1 MFKKLCHDWLERKK
15 LTNRIALFIE
25 SRVVFCQRVRLR
37 ARKCSLLEEGKLSVD
52 FMAKAIRKC
61 GNGSTFGYYLRL

>member
-25 SRVVFCQRVRLR
+25 SHVVYRYRVRLR
-37 ARKCSLLEEGKLSVD
+37 ARKGSLKEEGKLSVD
-52 FMAKAIRKC
+52 FMAKAIRNC
-61 GNGSTFGYYLRL
+61 GDGSTFGYHLRL